1 MLCLDYVRVETVVN
15 IVEYFVAAL
24 GLVKH
29 QLQLVAAVFDSGDLE
44 LLLVDLGP
52 VVYLSLDYRL
62 DQLVDQLSRVNLV
75 REIIQ
80 VLRRCLLLF
89 LA

>member
-24 GLVKH
+24 RLVKH

-62 DQLVDQLSRVNLV
+62 DQLVDQLSRVNLIS
-75 REIIQ
+75 EIIQ
-80 VLRRCLLLF
+80 VLRRSLLL
-89 LA
+89 LLT